1 MLLHANPNVRIV
13 PLLIAGGW
21 SDAGERRNLREIGA
35 AIAQTVQEFGKPV
48 LLLASTDL
56 NHYENQETSNIKDKL
71 VLDAVVNLDE
81 EALMD
86 RVHDVEISMC
96 GVASTYIVLHAAKK
110 LGAKHAE
117 LLDYRTSGDVSGD
130 FARVVGYGAVVIE

>member
-1 MLLHANPNVRIV
+1 MAFCV
-13 PLLIAGGW
+13 
-21 SDAGERRNLREIGA
+21 EIGA

-56 NHYENQETSNIKDKL
+56 NHYEDQETSHIKDKL
-71 VLDAVVNLDE
+71 VLDAIVKLDE

-86 RVHDVEISMC
+86 RVRDVEVSMC
-96 GVASTYIVLHAAKK
+96 GVASTYVVYHAGEETRRRKR
-110 LGAKHAE
+110 AE

-130 FARVVGYGAVVIE
+130 FAKVVGYGAVVIE